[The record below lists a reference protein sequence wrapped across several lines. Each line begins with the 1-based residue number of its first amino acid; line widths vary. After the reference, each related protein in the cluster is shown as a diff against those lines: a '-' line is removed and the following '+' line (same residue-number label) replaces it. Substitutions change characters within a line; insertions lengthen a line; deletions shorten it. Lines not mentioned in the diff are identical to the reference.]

1 MPGVVV
7 RRATIETTPSLAPVA
22 MATSLGLASRGAAD
36 PTMVLSRARRER
48 GSKLGVGLALFG
60 VALVSSLAVLAVAL
74 FPEPLARA
82 RAAVAERLNP
92 VAVPDDVARTPA
104 TAPVAVAAVAPAA
117 ETTPAAPSAEVAA
130 TPAAEVASAPSAE
143 VTAAPAAMPTVSP
156 DALPPA
162 PSSAPGRAVTAAPP
176 AEEVAPTMTRVVLP
190 SYAKG
195 HRVFVDGRVV
205 GEGAEPI
212 TVACGKH
219 KIQIGS
225 RGRPRA
231 RNLPCGGELTL
242 D

>member
-1 MPGVVV
+1 
-7 RRATIETTPSLAPVA
+7 
-22 MATSLGLASRGAAD
+22 
-36 PTMVLSRARRER
+36 MVLSRARRER
-48 GSKLGVGLALFG
+48 GAKLGVALALFG
-60 VALVSSLAVLAVAL
+60 VALVSGLAIGAVAL
-74 FPEPLARA
+74 FPEQLARGHS
-82 RAAVAERLNP
+82 AVVERLNAGP
-92 VAVPDDVARTPA
+92 VADEAAAAPA
-104 TAPVAVAAVAPAA
+104 PASEAPPAPVSEVAPA
-117 ETTPAAPSAEVAA
+117 PASEAPPA
-130 TPAAEVASAPSAE
+130 PAAEVAPAPASEAPPAPASAVAAAIESA
-143 VTAAPAAMPTVSP
+143 TKPAPELPAIAPPAVVEPKAAAMPTVSP

-162 PSSAPGRAVTAAPP
+162 PAVAGRAVAAAPP
-176 AEEVAPTMTRVVLP
+176 PEEIVPTMTRVVLP

-212 TVACGKH
+212 TVSCGKR

>member
-1 MPGVVV
+1 
-7 RRATIETTPSLAPVA
+7 

-48 GSKLGVGLALFG
+48 GAKLGVALALFG
-60 VALVSSLAVLAVAL
+60 VALVSGLAIGAVAL
-74 FPEPLARA
+74 FPEQLARGHS
-82 RAAVAERLNP
+82 AVVERLNAGP
-92 VAVPDDVARTPA
+92 VADEAAAAPA
-104 TAPVAVAAVAPAA
+104 PASEAPPAPV
-117 ETTPAAPSAEVAA
+117 SEVAA
-130 TPAAEVASAPSAE
+130 AIESATKPAPEPPAIAPPAVVE
-143 VTAAPAAMPTVSP
+143 PKAAAMPTVSP

-162 PSSAPGRAVTAAPP
+162 PAVAGRAVAAAPP
-176 AEEVAPTMTRVVLP
+176 PEEIAPTMTRVVLP

-212 TVACGKH
+212 TVSCGKR